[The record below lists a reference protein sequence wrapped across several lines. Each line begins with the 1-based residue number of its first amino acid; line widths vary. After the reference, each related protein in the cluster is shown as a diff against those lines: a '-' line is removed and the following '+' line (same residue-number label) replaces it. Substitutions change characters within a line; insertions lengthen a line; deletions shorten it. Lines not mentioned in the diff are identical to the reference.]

1 MKRVL
6 KIVMVFLVLVL
17 PVLPVHSARTDI
29 SGERAAIEATC
40 PEIVKAAWENV
51 DRLCVD
57 AGRNK
62 ACYGHVLLNAQPQP
76 HVQHFAFD
84 QEGQIVDVIDLQ
96 SLRLSTMDM
105 LNGYWGVAL
114 MRIQANL
121 PASTP
126 DKNVSLLLFGDVE
139 IESGGEALAVA
150 EVVNDSRFNAI
161 NVRYRPTTQSPVIGV
176 LRDGEIVTAT
186 GRLPDSSWV
195 RVQLPDRATAGW
207 ISAPL
212 IAAADGDDEAI
223 QSLAEVTP
231 ESTYYGPM
239 QAFYFQSGLNDAV
252 CPEAPNSGILIQT
265 PEGVA
270 EITLLI
276 NEVDIQMG
284 STVYFQGYEDSDMT
298 ISVVEGHAIVTAQGE
313 TRMAVAGTRIS
324 VPMGEGMVPAG
335 PPSPPVPYDMSEL
348 MALPVSVMGRPVTVA
363 EPLSAEDLE
372 VLLATPV
379 PTDTD
384 GDGVLDAPS
393 DLPPGLVDNPGLPEG
408 VLPPGHGGS
417 PPGQEDKDKKDK
429 EDKDKDG

>member
-6 KIVMVFLVLVL
+6 KIIMVFLVLVL
-17 PVLPVHSARTDI
+17 PVLPVHSARID
-29 SGERAAIEATC
+29 SAGERTAIEATC

-51 DRLCVD
+51 DRLCVG

-76 HVQHFAFD
+76 HVQHFVFD
-84 QEGQIVDVIDLQ
+84 KEGQIVDVTDLQ

-139 IESGGEALAVA
+139 IDNTSETLPLVD
-150 EVVNDSRFNAI
+150 VVNASRFNAI
-161 NVRYRPTTQSPVIGV
+161 NVRYRPTTQSPVIDA
-176 LRDGEIVTAT
+176 LRNGEVVTAT

-195 RVQLPDRATAGW
+195 RVQLADRATAGW
-207 ISAPL
+207 VSAPL
-212 IAAADGDDEAI
+212 IAAANGDDEAI
-223 QSLAEVTP
+223 QSLAEVDPT
-231 ESTYYGPM
+231 STYFGPM

-284 STVYFQGYEDSDMT
+284 STVYFQAHEGDAMT
-298 ISVVEGHAIVTAQGE
+298 VSVVEGHATVTSQGE
-313 TRMAVAGTRIS
+313 TRTAVAGTQIS
-324 VPMGEGMVPAG
+324 VPMGVGMVPAG
-335 PPSPPVPYDMSEL
+335 PPSPPRPYDMSL
-348 MALPVSVMGRPVTVA
+348 VAALPVSAMDRPVTVA
-363 EPLSAEDLE
+363 EPLSEGE
-372 VLLATPV
+372 VELLLAPV
-379 PTDTD
+379 SETTANPVDSD
-384 GDGVLDAPS
+384 GDGVPDAPP
-393 DLPPGLVDNPGLPEG
+393 DLPPGLVDNPGLG
-408 VLPPGHGGS
+408 DQLPPGHGGS
-417 PPGQEDKDKKDK
+417 PPGQGRG
-429 EDKDKDG
+429 KDGDG